1 LVSCTVSAVWYFFLQ
16 TDTAISS
23 RLNGNKNE
31 EKELEPWDAG
41 QMNGNDSLSLELEA
55 SNGWD
60 VQDMFRKNEQD
71 YGVQSTFDH
80 SLRGYTVAL
89 QTSDSPDYREAQA
102 KAEQIANEIGLFSSP
117 LLQNERYEIVFA
129 FVENQ
134 PMYRARIEL
143 ENGDEE
149 TAYAAVI
156 RPSQQQESNGRFLF

>member
-1 LVSCTVSAVWYFFLQ
+1 MVVLFEQFGYFFLQ

-41 QMNGNDSLSLELEA
+41 QMNGNDNLSLELEA

-102 KAEQIANEIGLFSSP
+102 KAEQIANEIGLF
-117 LLQNERYEIVFA
+117 R
-129 FVENQ
+129 
-134 PMYRARIEL
+134 
-143 ENGDEE
+143 
-149 TAYAAVI
+149 
-156 RPSQQQESNGRFLF
+156 RFCKISVMK